1 MSSANVSQKNA
12 AYWDEMCG
20 SHLAKSLGI
29 TDSKP
34 DSLKRFDDWYF
45 DYYPYLAEHIPF
57 KQLQGKS
64 VLEIGLGYGSVSQRL
79 ADAGALY
86 QGLDIAAGPVGLVN
100 TRLAQLG
107 LPGSARQGSI
117 LEAPFA
123 DESFDHVI
131 AIGCLHHTGD
141 LVKGITE
148 CRRLLKP
155 DGSLI
160 MMVYYAYS
168 ARRYMQETSTTLR
181 YAWREFCGY
190 RGVVELT
197 GAQARASYDTNSEG
211 HAAPHTDA
219 ISGRSLMHLLRD
231 FKSASYRIENI
242 SQEPPFRRYTRE
254 QLLKTKWPQRL
265 GLDIYARA
273 IK

>member
-1 MSSANVSQKNA
+1 MSSASVSEKNA

-20 SHLAKSLGI
+20 SHLARMLGI

-34 DSLKRFDDWYF
+34 ESLKRFDDWYF
-45 DYYPYLAEHIPF
+45 AYYPYLVEYIPF
-57 KQLQGKS
+57 EQLRGKR

-79 ADAGALY
+79 AEMGALY
-86 QGLDIAAGPVGLVN
+86 EGLDIAAGPVALVN

-107 LPGSARQGSI
+107 LPGGARQGSI
-117 LEAPFA
+117 LDAPFA
-123 DESFDHVI
+123 DEAFDLVV

-141 LVKGITE
+141 LIKSINE

-155 DGSLI
+155 GGSLT

-168 ARRYMQETSTTLR
+168 ARRYRQETFTTLR
-181 YAWREFCGY
+181 YVWREFRGY
-190 RGVVELT
+190 RGVVELRDS
-197 GAQARASYDTNSEG
+197 QARASYDADSRG

-219 ISGRSLMHLLRD
+219 ISGKSLMHLLRD
-231 FKSASYRIENI
+231 FKSASFRIENI

-254 QLLKTKWPQRL
+254 QLLATRWPQL
-265 GLDIYARA
+265 VGLDIYATA